1 VYSMSS
7 LPRKITRGRCVRV
20 ALMVAT
26 LHVSVSSK
34 SRRVTRRD
42 SVGMDQRINIIT
54 LGVADVPRALTLPD
68 DGTAAIPT

>member
-1 VYSMSS
+1 
-7 LPRKITRGRCVRV
+7 
-20 ALMVAT
+20 MVAT